1 MLDTNGM
8 ARCWGAEEL
17 GFVAFL
23 AHSCIHAYVGR
34 DAYKDIMVVQ
44 DSLITSSINATQISK
59 LNLEACSMHCFV
71 SALVQLMRKQVN

>member
-23 AHSCIHAYVGR
+23 TRSWRIHAYVGR

-44 DSLITSSINATQISK
+44 DWFSGYFFN
-59 LNLEACSMHCFV
+59 
-71 SALVQLMRKQVN
+71 